1 MDTVKK
7 TRGIA
12 YFMAL
17 CGMLRT
23 EKRAIMETIS
33 PHFLTKWSSIPS
45 EAKCIYKLSILSSV
59 TLQWV

>member
-1 MDTVKK
+1 
-7 TRGIA
+7 
-12 YFMAL
+12 MAL
-17 CGMLRT
+17 CDMLIT
-23 EKRAIMETIS
+23 EKRAIMETIL